1 MNRYVNPANALTA
14 SRFLTLPPFLYWIDS
29 GGYQLAALMVVLNGV
44 ADLFDGAVARL
55 FKCTSGF
62 GELLDAFTDAVSIGF
77 FLVVLAVYGRA
88 PMVPVL
94 GVIAIGVLNAGFR
107 AIYVRR
113 AGRATNY
120 RSYAMERMVA
130 FTVYLVGFCVLGF
143 EEVYFAWVT
152 FVVTALILLH
162 DIKRMVIDPIPPAPP
177 EAAAP

>member
-1 MNRYVNPANALTA
+1 MNRYVNPANAVTA
-14 SRFLTLPPFLYWIDS
+14 SRFLTLPPFAYWIDT
-29 GGYQLAALMVVLNGV
+29 GAYQLAALMVVLNGV

-77 FLVVLAVYGRA
+77 FLVVLAIYDRT
-88 PMVPVL
+88 PHVPVIGL
-94 GVIAIGVLNAGFR
+94 IAIGVINAGFR

-113 AGRATNY
+113 AGRVTNY

-130 FTVYLVGFCVLGF
+130 FTVYLIGFCVLGF

-152 FVVTALILLH
+152 FIVTGLILVR
-162 DIKRMVIDPIPPAPP
+162 DAKRMLLDPIPPAEP
-177 EAAAP
+177 AT